1 MTENLQPELIEPRR
15 KKLKIFLEE
24 KQHYNPTAILER
36 INESWMIDEKIILLV
51 KKKLYD
57 EAIEMYVIKKQF
69 NEAEEFCNQRA
80 NLALMTN
87 LFCIYIKKFNFHTEM
102 NEKMKKDKK
111 TSNEMLQEK
120 KEAEL
125 YKR

>member
-1 MTENLQPELIEPRR
+1 
-15 KKLKIFLEE
+15 
-24 KQHYNPTAILER
+24 
-36 INESWMIDEKIILLV
+36 
-51 KKKLYD
+51 
-57 EAIEMYVIKKQF
+57 
-69 NEAEEFCNQRA
+69 
-80 NLALMTN
+80 MTN